1 MTSHGNEK
9 RHVIVRTLFSSVLVV
24 VLVIACAKSETAQS
38 QSVTSSEQSNTANQS
53 DVEISKQAANP
64 LASRWLLGFQQ
75 NNTWIGLP
83 SNRGT
88 EVQSNLLFQPLF
100 SFKLDHS
107 WNLFMRPVIQTFN
120 STPYVDQSGRTDR
133 VTGLGD
139 TVLAFAVS
147 PGHSLVGNWLLA
159 AGPTFIG
166 PSATESLVGQH
177 KWQFGPTAA
186 VGYVGKHFLTYVFP
200 QQWFSLGGNG
210 QKVSQL
216 SAQYAFIYFFSSG
229 WSLGTNPSMMVN
241 WEAASGSKMTFPIGL
256 QIGKLRK
263 LGPVPVK
270 FDLQG
275 QYYPVRPEVSGP
287 RWNIQLQ
294 VTPTVPSP
302 IKRAIF

>member
-1 MTSHGNEK
+1 MTPHGNEK
-9 RHVIVRTLFSSVLVV
+9 RHVIIRTLFSA
-24 VLVIACAKSETAQS
+24 VLVIAYAKSETAQT

-64 LASRWLLGFQQ
+64 LASLWLLQFQQ
-75 NNTWIGLP
+75 NNNWIGLP
-83 SNRGT
+83 LDRGT
-88 EVQSNLLFQPLF
+88 EVQSNLLFQPLL
-100 SFKLDHS
+100 SFKLNDN
-107 WNLFMRPVIQTFN
+107 WRLFMRPAIQTFN
-120 STPYVDQSGRTDR
+120 STPYVDQSGHTDR

-186 VGYVGKHFLTYVFP
+186 VGYVGKHFLNYVFP

-210 QKVSQL
+210 QRVSQL

-229 WSLGTNPSMMVN
+229 WSLGTNPNMMVN

-294 VTPTVPSP
+294 VTPTIPSP